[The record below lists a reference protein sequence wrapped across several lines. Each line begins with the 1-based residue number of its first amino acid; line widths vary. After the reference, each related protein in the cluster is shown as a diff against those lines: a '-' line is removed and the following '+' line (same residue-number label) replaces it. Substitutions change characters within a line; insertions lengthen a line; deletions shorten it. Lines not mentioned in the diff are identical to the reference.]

1 MRKIF
6 DSRFYVFLRLSPT
19 FHSVSRF
26 FSNIPTQSQ
35 YQYRLHRSSGQSQQ
49 CSAIE
54 THPYYLDITKLSNVH
69 NHRFLIHPRN
79 RKKKTKKKKKKR
91 KKEEKKGIDEILI
104 CSHGEI
110 LLSLSWILAT
120 RIWLLNKKLLASSL
134 SLLSFVSLRLV
145 GNAMHATVFKTT
157 VVRYTS
163 NKI

>member
-6 DSRFYVFLRLSPT
+6 NSRFYVFLRLSPT

-54 THPYYLDITKLSNVH
+54 MHPYYLDITKLSNVH

-79 RKKKTKKKKKKR
+79 RKKKKKKKEKR
-91 KKEEKKGIDEILI
+91 KRRK
-104 CSHGEI
+104 
-110 LLSLSWILAT
+110 
-120 RIWLLNKKLLASSL
+120 ASMKF
-134 SLLSFVSLRLV
+134 SFVPMARSCFHFHEFSRRE
-145 GNAMHATVFKTT
+145 FDC
-157 VVRYTS
+157 
-163 NKI
+163 

>member
-6 DSRFYVFLRLSPT
+6 NSRFYVFLRLSPT

-79 RKKKTKKKKKKR
+79 RKKKKKKKEKR
-91 KKEEKKGIDEILI
+91 KRRKAPMKFSFVPMARSCFHFHEFSRREFD
-104 CSHGEI
+104 C
-110 LLSLSWILAT
+110 WI
-120 RIWLLNKKLLASSL
+120 KSSSL
-134 SLLSFVSLRLV
+134 RASPFFHSFP
-145 GNAMHATVFKTT
+145 FD
-157 VVRYTS
+157 
-163 NKI
+163 